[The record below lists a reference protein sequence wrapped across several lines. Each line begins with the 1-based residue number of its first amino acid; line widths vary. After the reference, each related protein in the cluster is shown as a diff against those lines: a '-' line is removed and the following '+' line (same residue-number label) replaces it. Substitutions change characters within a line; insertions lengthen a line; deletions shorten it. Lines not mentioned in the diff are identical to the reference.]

1 MTYLEAWNQANIQ
14 SVGLLEDDTVYAI
27 CYKGRRFDKVRY
39 FVMNPSN
46 GLYYSNM
53 SLWSDVLDK
62 KLADRMKRDL
72 DYPNRAHNVANYESK
87 ELAELFNSDHWQV
100 MSVNQIIKFSLERLD
115 EHDGERTD

>member
-14 SVGLLEDDTVYAI
+14 SVGLLEDDSIYAV
-27 CYKGRRFDKVRY
+27 CYKGRRFDKVMY
-39 FVMNPSN
+39 FVMDPSN

-72 DYPNRAHNVANYESK
+72 DYPNCAHNVANNESEK
-87 ELAELFNSDHWQV
+87 LAELFNSDHWHV